1 MPGTVNRRCHC
12 KDPETGKELGS
23 SCPARKQSK
32 HGEWEYRDRLTT
44 SNGRRSYRRGGFPR
58 RADAEEHGRKVHNL
72 IALAHDEPHDVNRV
86 GDMLFKLK
94 RGARLPEPD
103 EIRRKLGLKGD
114 LTSSVT
120 VASWLDEWLQSKKR
134 NLRDTT
140 WETYDLHIRI
150 YLTPMLGHIPLDRL
164 RPEHIDEM
172 LDRIYEWNAEIADAR
187 AEGRRPAIE
196 GYNRARYQVIKNNT
210 IRRVLETLR
219 NSLNAAIDKRRISI
233 SPLVGVEWPSPDG
246 AEAKTWT
253 PQQVAQFLDFVEAK
267 GPALTALFQI
277 ILIHGPRRGE
287 ILGARWSGFDE
298 QLGLLEIRRT
308 YVSLAGGVGESTP
321 KTPSGKRDLYLD
333 KDTCDLL
340 RRIRVGQA
348 QARLQLGEAYHDD
361 DLIFCKPTGEPWSP
375 RHLSRM
381 WRTAVDESGLP
392 RIKLHEGRHTAA
404 TLSLEA
410 GVDIKVVSK
419 RMGHSKTGFTRDTYQ
434 HVRPKLLDDASSK
447 VVDLVERQRRRR
459 GSDVADGT
467 G

>member
-12 KDPETGKELGS
+12 KDPETRKELGS
-23 SCPARKQSK
+23 ACPLRKQSK
-32 HGEWEYRDRLTT
+32 HGEWEYRDRLTA
-44 SNGRRSYRRGGFPR
+44 SGGRRSYRRGGFAR
-58 RADAEEHGRKVHNL
+58 RTDAEEHGRKVHNL
-72 IALAHDEPHDVNRV
+72 IALAHGEPHDVNRV
-86 GDMLFKLK
+86 GDLLFGLK
-94 RGARLPEPD
+94 RGARLPEPE

-114 LTSSVT
+114 LSSSITVT
-120 VASWLDEWLQSKKR
+120 SWLDEWLQSKKR

-164 RPEHIDEM
+164 RAEHIDEM

-187 AEGRRPAIE
+187 AEDRKPAIE
-196 GYNRARYQVIKNNT
+196 GYNRQRYQVIKNNT

-219 NSLNAAIDKRRISI
+219 NALNGAIAKRRISL
-233 SPLVGVEWPSPDG
+233 SPLVGVEWPSPDDAEAATWAPEEVAAFLDF
-246 AEAKTWT
+246 AEAKS
-253 PQQVAQFLDFVEAK
+253 PDLAAMFQLV
-267 GPALTALFQI
+267 LF
-277 ILIHGPRRGE
+277 HGPRRGE

-298 QLGLLEIRRT
+298 AAGMLQIRRT
-308 YVSLAGGVGESTP
+308 VVSLSGRVAESTP
-321 KTPSGKRDLYLD
+321 KTPSGKRDLFLD

-340 RRIRVGQA
+340 RRIRVRQA
-348 QARLQLGEAYHDD
+348 KTRLELGEAYHDD
-361 DLIFCKPTGEPWSP
+361 DLIFCKPAGEPWSP

-381 WRTAVDESGLP
+381 WSTAVAESGLP
-392 RIKLHEGRHTAA
+392 RLKLHEARHTAA
-404 TLSLEA
+404 TLALEA

-459 GSDVADGT
+459 GSDVADET